1 MNSQQRLFYNLFQ
14 IGKMDKK
21 LEEFK
26 KIAKENNI
34 PIIRDISLKYM
45 IGLFKEN
52 NIKNIL
58 EIGSAVGYS
67 AIMLDN
73 AGFNVVSIEKDLNLF
88 KIANENKIKY
98 NATNTTFINADAR
111 FYKINK
117 IFDAIFIDGAKSKYL
132 DFFIN
137 FEKNLKID
145 GIILFDNMNFA
156 MKDIDTFSKRLK
168 PISKKM
174 HQFLDY
180 INKLDNYTKNFLEVD
195 DGLLVI
201 KKIK

>member
-1 MNSQQRLFYNLFQ
+1 
-14 IGKMDKK
+14 MDKK

-26 KIAKENNI
+26 KNAKENNI

-67 AIMLDN
+67 AIILDN

-156 MKDIDTFSKRLK
+156 IKDIDTFSKRLK
-168 PISKKM
+168 PISEKM